1 VSNVDRLDDRH
12 FDPFKSIP
20 LAIPF
25 DSASSFF
32 LIPMDLRHTSQALDR
47 AILWV
52 ASRRVSLVSRQ
63 RATVVMAK
71 WQMSQDQNAP
81 V

>member
-1 VSNVDRLDDRH
+1 
-12 FDPFKSIP
+12 
-20 LAIPF
+20 
-25 DSASSFF
+25 
-32 LIPMDLRHTSQALDR
+32 MDLRHTSQALER

-71 WQMSQDQNAP
+71 WQMPQDQNAP